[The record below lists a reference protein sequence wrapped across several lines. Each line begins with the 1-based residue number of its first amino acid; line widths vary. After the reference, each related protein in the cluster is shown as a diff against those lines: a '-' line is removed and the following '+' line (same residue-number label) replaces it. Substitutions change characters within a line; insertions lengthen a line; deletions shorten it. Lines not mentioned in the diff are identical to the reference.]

1 MIVWIEIGRG
11 GYPFRVCA
19 DAIYMIVWIEMHTEE
34 QESENE
40 VIYMVAWIEI
50 LLM

>member
-1 MIVWIEIGRG
+1 MIVWIEMNV
-11 GYPFRVCA
+11 FRNTLRNHI

-40 VIYMVAWIEI
+40 VIYMVAWVEI